1 VPNRLASEQSPYLLQ
16 HKDNPVDWYPWGQ
29 DAFERARRENK
40 PIFLSIGYS
49 TCHWCHV
56 MEHESFENPAI
67 ADVLSRHFVS
77 IKVDREERPDVDR
90 VYMTFVQAT
99 TGSGGWPMS
108 VWLTPRL
115 EPFYGGTYFPPEA
128 RWGRPG
134 FVEIL
139 EEIARV
145 WREEQGKVEQSAS
158 AIIGRLQSMRSNG
171 AGTVPDI
178 SVLDR
183 TVGEFASSFDSRRG
197 GFGGAPKFPRPS
209 ELLFLL
215 REHARTRATAPR
227 DMVLVTLRAMA
238 LGGMRDHLG
247 GGFHRYSVDADWR
260 VPHFEKMLYDQAQL
274 VLAYAEAAQV
284 TGDRFY
290 AEVAIDTLDYVRRDL
305 TAPGGGFFSAEDAD
319 SVPPEHAHEKHPH
332 KTEGSFYIWR
342 DDEIEQIL
350 GDNAAVFR
358 ARYGI
363 LPNGN
368 APADPQ
374 GEFTH
379 KNLLYTARSIE
390 DVASITGRSLDGV
403 TDALQTARG
412 LLMTRRAARPR
423 PHLDDKVLT
432 AWNGL
437 MIAAFA
443 RAART
448 LVGAAGYMQDAQRAA
463 RFVHDRLWQP
473 STGTLLRRYRD
484 GSAGVDAYAED
495 YAYLVF
501 GLLELFQADGDPTWL
516 EWAMTLQTRQDELFW
531 DANDGGWFSTTG
543 KDESVLL
550 RLKEDYDGAEPAASS
565 VSVMNLLTLSHLVD
579 SFSEKI
585 EPTLGIFSSRV
596 SQSGRVVPMLLAAL
610 SAYHAGTPQ
619 LVIVG
624 DPAAQDTNSL
634 YEVVRHRYR
643 PTTIVVPVVPQ
654 SLDKTAALLP
664 WIAGMKMVDGRATA
678 YLCRDFTCESP
689 TTEAGE
695 LARLLDRT

>member
-1 VPNRLASEQSPYLLQ
+1 
-16 HKDNPVDWYPWGQ
+16 
-29 DAFERARRENK
+29 
-40 PIFLSIGYS
+40 
-49 TCHWCHV
+49 
-56 MEHESFENPAI
+56 
-67 ADVLSRHFVS
+67 
-77 IKVDREERPDVDR
+77 
-90 VYMTFVQAT
+90 
-99 TGSGGWPMS
+99 
-108 VWLTPRL
+108 
-115 EPFYGGTYFPPEA
+115 
-128 RWGRPG
+128 
-134 FVEIL
+134 
-139 EEIARV
+139 
-145 WREEQGKVEQSAS
+145 
-158 AIIGRLQSMRSNG
+158 
-171 AGTVPDI
+171 
-178 SVLDR
+178 
-183 TVGEFASSFDSRRG
+183 
-197 GFGGAPKFPRPS
+197 
-209 ELLFLL
+209 
-215 REHARTRATAPR
+215 
-227 DMVLVTLRAMA
+227 
-238 LGGMRDHLG
+238 
-247 GGFHRYSVDADWR
+247 
-260 VPHFEKMLYDQAQL
+260 
-274 VLAYAEAAQV
+274 
-284 TGDRFY
+284 
-290 AEVAIDTLDYVRRDL
+290 
-305 TAPGGGFFSAEDAD
+305 
-319 SVPPEHAHEKHPH
+319 
-332 KTEGSFYIWR
+332 
-342 DDEIEQIL
+342 
-350 GDNAAVFR
+350 
-358 ARYGI
+358 
-363 LPNGN
+363 
-368 APADPQ
+368 
-374 GEFTH
+374 
-379 KNLLYTARSIE
+379 
-390 DVASITGRSLDGV
+390 
-403 TDALQTARG
+403 
-412 LLMTRRAARPR
+412 MTRRAARPR

-448 LVGAAGYMQDAQRAA
+448 LDGAAGYLQDAQRAA
-463 RFVHDRLWQP
+463 RFVHDRLWKP

-501 GLLELFQADGDPTWL
+501 GLLELFQTDGDPTWL

-565 VSVMNLLTLSHLVD
+565 VSVMNLLTLSHLVE

-610 SAYHAGTPQ
+610 SAYHTGTPQ